1 MASKAIIEVS
11 LNMKG
16 LDGVKKTEVIIN
28 SMRDAIA
35 NVDKAIA
42 ANEKVIE
49 GSVQAYKLKN
59 AALMKVR
66 DAYSTQPQMYK
77 EITQLIVQ
85 NDQAI
90 KDITMSEEKRVGV
103 IQGSFAYYE
112 QEIKLLEEL
121 MKTRMID
128 NNELRKAAAEIANMR
143 TEQRKLVAGTKLTGK
158 GMHNMSN
165 RTGAASMAVV
175 DLGRTIG
182 DANYGIQ
189 GVANNLQQ
197 LTFTLGETFKSAGS
211 VKGAFKDM
219 AKSMMGPAGLLVL
232 VSTITT
238 IWEAYDKKQKQAA
251 KSTRDLTNEL
261 IQQSVIMQQI
271 ANNVDIENMEREDQ
285 IKLLKTLALQ
295 NQEINTILSKRE
307 EGQKEISDK
316 QIDAALEVI
325 KLQREL
331 NTLGIDFNKTI
342 EGTDKTYKDLTLTQ
356 QGLADAQ
363 EVANKAQED
372 FDKFRF
378 TGQQDKLAQDLAIAN
393 AIVRATEEGLK
404 ALQDFGEE
412 GRTYYDVQQQLNDL
426 VDDFGQKAKS
436 AGDELAKWSDYIQD
450 LNDALLDARI
460 SLIEDLAD
468 DAMERGDIG
477 AYQLHMN
484 TLEQLKKDS
493 LARQK
498 KAEIDAAKE
507 TFKNNEDKA
516 NEAIGIIEKK
526 YELLYLQLNRDL
538 TDEFTKGIKKLN
550 PTLEVIVKT
559 KLAGMP
565 DTEITGAS
573 EEEMANDLLG
583 RANALRAEGEKY
595 SPEELR
601 NMYINQAQETISG
614 FVDFLDS
621 EAQREIDIEKRKTNA
636 VNDELKRRLMNEN
649 LSAAER
655 KRINVQIAKNEAD
668 LVKKENEINR
678 ERFKQQ
684 KAAGIANA
692 VINTYLGASQVL
704 SDDFIKPSFLKI
716 PLAASMIA
724 LGLAQV
730 ASIARQEF
738 VPKAVSGRGLRGGG
752 AAGGGGGGFNPTFNV
767 VGASQEN
774 QLLEAVQSKL
784 GEPVKAYVVSNEVT
798 TAQSMDRNIVESA
811 GI

>member
-1 MASKAIIEVS
+1 MASKALITVQ
-11 LNMKG
+11 LNFKG
-16 LDGVKKTEVIIN
+16 LDGAKQSEQYMK
-28 SMRDAIA
+28 SLRDAIRS
-35 NVDKAIA
+35 VDEQIQS
-42 ANEKVIE
+42 NEKIVE
-49 GSVQAYKLKN
+49 GSVAAYKLQKN
-59 AALMKVR
+59 ALIQIR
-66 DAYSTQPQMYK
+66 DAYSTSSTMYA
-77 EITQLIVQ
+77 EITQRIVEA
-85 NDQAI
+85 DLAI
-90 KDITMSEEKRVGV
+90 KNITQSEEKRQGV
-103 IQGSFAYYE
+103 VVGSFQYYE
-112 QEIKLLEEL
+112 QEIQLLEHRI
-121 MKTRMID
+121 KTRMID
-128 NNELRKAAAEIANMR
+128 NDLIREAYTEIGRMRAE
-143 TEQRKLVAGTKLTGK
+143 QKKLVAGTKLTGR
-158 GMHNMSN
+158 GMANMSN

-182 DANYGIQ
+182 DFNYGIQ

-197 LTFTLGETFKSAGS
+197 LTFTMGETFKSAGS
-211 VKGAFKDM
+211 VGGAFKDM
-219 AKSMMGPAGLLVL
+219 AKSLMGPAGLLVL

-378 TGQQDKLAQDLAIAN
+378 TGQQDRLAQDLAIAN

-436 AGDELAKWSDYIQD
+436 AGDELAKWSDYVQD

-493 LARQK
+493 LDRRK

-507 TFKNNEDKA
+507 TFKDNEDKA

-538 TDEFTKGIKKLN
+538 TDEFTKGVKKLN
-550 PTLEVIVKT
+550 PTLELTLKT
-559 KLAGMP
+559 RLAGMP
-565 DTEITGAS
+565 DDTPTGLPEDAGD
-573 EEEMANDLLG
+573 DLLG
-583 RANALRAEGEKY
+583 RANALRAEGEQY
-595 SPEELR
+595 SKEEMR
-601 NMYINQAQETISG
+601 TMMINQAQETISG

-704 SDDFIKPSFLKI
+704 SDGLIQPSFLKI

-738 VPKAVSGRGLRGGG
+738 VPKAVSSRGLRGGG
-752 AAGGGGGGFNPTFNV
+752 AVGSGGGGFNPTFNV

-774 QLLEAVQSKL
+774 QLLEAVQAKL

>member
-1 MASKAIIEVS
+1 MASKALIEVN
-11 LNMKG
+11 LKMKG
-16 LDGVKKTEVIIN
+16 LDGAKKTEVLMN
-28 SMRDAIA
+28 NMRDAIQR
-35 NVDKAIA
+35 VDQAISE
-42 ANEKVIE
+42 NKQIIQ
-49 GSVQAYKLKN
+49 GSVEAYKLKN
-59 AALMKVR
+59 TALKQIR
-66 DAYSTQPQMYK
+66 DVYSTQPQMYA
-77 EITQLIVQ
+77 EITQLIAQ
-85 NDQAI
+85 NDLAI
-90 KDITMSEEKRVGV
+90 KNITLSEEKRVGV
-103 IQGSFAYYE
+103 VKGSFAFYE
-112 QEIKLLEEL
+112 QEIKLLEHL
-121 MKTRMID
+121 MKTRMTD
-128 NNELRKAAAEIANMR
+128 NVEIRKYAQEIQNLRNA
-143 TEQRKLVAGTKLTGK
+143 QRQLVAGTKLTGK
-158 GMHNMSN
+158 GMANMSN

-197 LTFTLGETFKSAGS
+197 LTFTLGETFKGAGS

-238 IWEAYDKKQKQAA
+238 IWEAYDKKQKAAA
-251 KSTRDLTNEL
+251 KSTRDLTSEL
-261 IQQSVIMQQI
+261 IQQSIVMKQI
-271 ANNVDIENMEREDQ
+271 AENVEIENMEREDQ
-285 IKLLKTLALQ
+285 VKLLKTLALQ
-295 NQEINTILSKRE
+295 NQDINTILSKRE
-307 EGQKEISDK
+307 EGQKDISDK
-316 QIDAALEVI
+316 QIAAALEVI

-331 NTLGIDFNKTI
+331 NTLGLDFNETI
-342 EGTDKTYKDLTLTQ
+342 KNTDKTYADLNLSQ

-363 EVANKAQED
+363 EKAAFAQKQYNEAV
-372 FDKFRF
+372 DK
-378 TGQQDKLAQDLAIAN
+378 TSLIGPKLEAEAILE
-393 AIVRATEEGLK
+393 ATKEGLK

-412 GRTYYDVQQQLNDL
+412 GRSYYDVQQQLNLL
-426 VDDFGQKAKS
+426 VDDFGTKAKS

-450 LNDALLDARI
+450 LNDSLLDARI
-460 SLIEDLAD
+460 SLIEDLAE
-468 DAMERGDIG
+468 DAMERGDVG

-507 TFKNNEDKA
+507 TFKDNEKKA
-516 NEAIGIIEKK
+516 DEAIGIIEKK

-550 PTLEVIVKT
+550 PTLELIVKT

-565 DTEITGAS
+565 DTEVTGPS
-573 EEEMANDLLG
+573 EDEMTKDLLG
-583 RANALRAEGEKY
+583 RANELRAEGEQY
-595 SPEELR
+595 SKEEMR
-601 NMYINQAQETISG
+601 SMMINQAQETISG

-621 EAQREIDIEKRKTNA
+621 EAQREIDIEKRKTAA

-649 LSAAER
+649 LSSAER
-655 KRINVQIAKNEAD
+655 KRINIQIAKNEAD

-704 SDDFIKPSFLKI
+704 SDGLIQPSFLKI

-738 VPKAVSGRGLRGGG
+738 VPKAVSSRGLRGGG

-798 TAQSMDRNIVESA
+798 TAQSMERNIIESA